1 MLVFGRKVGEEVMIG
16 DDIVVKVV
24 SVRGGRISLGFKAPS
39 DVPVN
44 RREVYDRLRLEQPLA
59 TVEVGGMAGEPQAI

>member
-24 SVRGGRISLGFKAPS
+24 SVRGGRISLGFKAPA
-39 DVPVN
+39 DVPIN
-44 RREVYDRLRLEQPLA
+44 RREIYERLQLEQVLNTA
-59 TVEVGGMAGEPQAI
+59 DVGEMARETQAV